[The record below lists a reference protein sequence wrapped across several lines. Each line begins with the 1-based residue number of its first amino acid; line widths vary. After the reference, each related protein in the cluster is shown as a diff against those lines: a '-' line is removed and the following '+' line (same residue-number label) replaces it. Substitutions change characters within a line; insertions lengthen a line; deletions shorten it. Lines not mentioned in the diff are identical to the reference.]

1 MGRIMEYLKGRERFL
16 EENGICH
23 MVGMHLPWW
32 MYVLMKVFISLFA
45 CLFGK
50 LMLDMKPWHLVVM
63 FPVAFAG
70 CDGLVRM
77 SNENDNSDMLSDIKI
92 MFDCLRIQV
101 KAGVYVTDAL
111 NETML
116 LMKNKRLRDALK
128 NLTDSIVLTG
138 NLDDSL
144 KEFNQKFCNR
154 HIDTMVIILR
164 QALVSGQSSESLDN
178 AFEQMTDIEQALNIK
193 LENALER
200 KVMIIQVMVLLG
212 IFLMV
217 GFCSICEFAGLF
229 SAIK

>member
-1 MGRIMEYLKGRERFL
+1 MDRIREYLKDKERFL

-23 MVGMHLPWW
+23 MTGIRLSWW
-32 MYVLMKVFISLFA
+32 MYVGIKIFMGIFL

-50 LMLDMKPWHLVVM
+50 WMLNMEAGYLPVLFLVV
-63 FPVAFAG
+63 FAG

-77 SNENDNSDMLSDIKI
+77 SNENDNSDMLPDIKVL
-92 MFDCLRIQV
+92 FDCLRIQV

-111 NETML
+111 NEIIL

-128 NLTDSIVLTG
+128 SLTDSIVLTG

-144 KEFNQKFCNR
+144 KEFNGKFCNR
-154 HIDTMVIILR
+154 HIDTLVIILR
-164 QALVSGQSSESLDN
+164 QALVSGQSSESLDH
-178 AFEQMTDIEQALNIK
+178 AFQQMTDIEQAFNLK

-200 KVMIIQVMVLLG
+200 KVMIIQVMVLFG

-217 GFCSICEFAGLF
+217 GFCSICEFSGLF